1 MRKRGTLFALSSLVI
16 TSVHVLT
23 VTGMAYADG
32 PQPVPIAAP
41 PPLPV
46 GTAPLAN
53 APTTPQNGPDAV
65 YLKDGGMIRGTI
77 IEVLPGNHASVQ
89 LADGRIATIRWDM
102 VDHIDRGTGARPPTT
117 PPPAPL
123 PAVATPPP
131 AASMV
136 TVHIDGDAD
145 VILEQQVTGGRWA
158 GGDWRDVCQS
168 PCDVSL
174 PTNTMYRIGGPGV
187 RTSRPFSIEGRDGR
201 AVLEV
206 HAASS
211 GARGGGLALMIVG
224 PLAILV
230 GSLVALVG
238 WAENSTSCVFSG
250 GSGSGSCSSSRG
262 DGLVAGGL
270 VTMAVGLG
278 ATIVGAVLLATN
290 SSSKVQ
296 QPLITN
302 VAKLS
307 DQDIVKTL
315 GPTTRIPTWNTALER
330 TPPPSTPMV
339 IPFYSGTF

>member
-1 MRKRGTLFALSSLVI
+1 MRKRGTLFALSSLVV

-23 VTGMAYADG
+23 VVGTAYADG

-46 GTAPLAN
+46 GTAPTGT
-53 APTTPQNGPDAV
+53 APTAPQTGPDAV

-77 IEVLPGNHASVQ
+77 IEVIPGNHASVQ

-102 VDHIDRGTGARPPTT
+102 VDHIDRGTAAKPPVTT
-117 PPPAPL
+117 PPPAAL
-123 PAVATPPP
+123 PPAATPPP

-136 TVHIDGDAD
+136 MVHIDADAD
-145 VILEQQVTGGRWA
+145 VILEQQVAGGRWA
-158 GGDWRDVCQS
+158 GGEWRDVCQA
-168 PCDVSL
+168 PCDMSL
-174 PTNTMYRIGGPGV
+174 PTNTMYRVGGPGV
-187 RTSRPFSIEGRDGR
+187 KSSRPFSIEASGGK
-201 AVLEV
+201 AVLDV
-206 HAASS
+206 HGASS
-211 GARGGGLALMIVG
+211 GAFAGGIVLVSLG

-238 WAENSTSCVFSG
+238 AAENASDCSFVS
-250 GSGSGSCSSSRG
+250 SSCSSSRG

-270 VTMAVGLG
+270 VTLG
-278 ATIVGAVLLATN
+278 IGVAATVIGGVLIGTN
-290 SSSKVQ
+290 SRTKVG
-296 QPLITN
+296 QPLAG

-307 DQDIVKTL
+307 EKDILKTL
-315 GPTTRIPTWNTALER
+315 GPTTRIPTWNTSLER